1 MEKNDEK
8 KYVFNE
14 VEDAEKL
21 DSEELKQYAKELEKR
36 LAEAK
41 ADATTYKQL
50 WYKNAAKMDAI
61 MSDVDMLKK
70 LFNLITE
77 RWK

>member
-14 VEDAEKL
+14 VEDVEKL